1 MDDNNVAECC
11 LFNEYLIEMNILFCV
26 PYRII
31 KKHCYYTGY
40 NNIFLEQYLQLF
52 KVGIVPDNN

>member
-1 MDDNNVAECC
+1 MDDNNIAECC
-11 LFNEYLIEMNILFCV
+11 LFDKYLIEMNILLYV

-31 KKHCYYTGY
+31 KKHGYYGGY

-52 KVGIVPDNN
+52 KVVTVPDNN